1 LEQSY
6 ERRTRQTT
14 MNEDLK
20 AIAIEAGAPD
30 DVLSELW
37 FSVFCMRFADLVI
50 TAMENEDK

>member
-1 LEQSY
+1 
-6 ERRTRQTT
+6 

-30 DVLSELW
+30 DVLSKLW